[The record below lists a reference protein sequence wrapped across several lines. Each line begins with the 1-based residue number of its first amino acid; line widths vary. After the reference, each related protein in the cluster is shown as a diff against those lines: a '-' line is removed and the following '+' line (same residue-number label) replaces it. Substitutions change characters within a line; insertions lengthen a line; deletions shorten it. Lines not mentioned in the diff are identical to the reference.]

1 MVHMGFSLHRLPAF
15 PYDRLR
21 AEGLKT
27 SGRPQPCWAG
37 RALPVVKGKEVCGRC
52 SLPCRVASRRSVVHL
67 QVAWMP
73 SLWAAMPLGV
83 REEHFLSVG
92 VLVEVLLVRD

>member
-1 MVHMGFSLHRLPAF
+1 MLGGENPPSGEGKGSL
-15 PYDRLR
+15 
-21 AEGLKT
+21 
-27 SGRPQPCWAG
+27 
-37 RALPVVKGKEVCGRC
+37 CGRC

-73 SLWAAMPLGV
+73 SLWAVMPLGV

-92 VLVEVLLVRD
+92 VLVEELLVRD